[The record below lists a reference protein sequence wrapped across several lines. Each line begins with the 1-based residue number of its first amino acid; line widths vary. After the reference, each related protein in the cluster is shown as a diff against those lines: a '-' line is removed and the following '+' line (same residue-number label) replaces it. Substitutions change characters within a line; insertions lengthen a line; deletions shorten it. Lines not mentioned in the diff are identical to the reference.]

1 MTSVT
6 DENGVERTYAY
17 DLKGNLTKYT
27 DGLGNSETY
36 AYDDN
41 DNRIVVTNRNGQTYT
56 YTYDALNR
64 VTSETDP
71 LGNTKTFT
79 YDKNS
84 RITAVTDR
92 NGNTTEYVLDGNGNI
107 VKSIDAAGTESEF
120 TYDSM
125 DRLTKIRLHRVDE
138 VHDVD
143 EWQETLYTYDY
154 RGLVKTE
161 VNAKGDG
168 KVFVYDGNGNLIQK
182 TDEDGYVTEYEYS
195 PVNLVSSINYND
207 AKSVSYLYN
216 GTGELIQMDDWNG
229 TTSFSRDLLN
239 RIIKVTDHD
248 GRTVEYGWDAVG
260 NKTVQGYPDGSQVDY
275 YYDAENQIAEV
286 VDFDSGITKYEYDA
300 NGNKT
305 FKEYPNYETAYYF
318 YDACDQIIEMDE
330 YDLGGK
336 KLFKTTYSWD
346 AEGNRLSETQYNH
359 GQSSGKSL
367 LEAEEP
373 DTETG
378 AETETEKKG
387 VFESIGDWVQ
397 GLFGGQEEAEVPS
410 VQLAEPDTE
419 SLSTSSS
426 IVNGVEL
433 PDATANTAAGLFLT
447 SQAETAEDTNDAL
460 MEQLNEAEE
469 LNESNAGE
477 EETEEAGDTSEG
489 NKPETGK
496 DDATVEGNGDGN
508 GQVPPGQEEDEE
520 GNIVNPGGHMPP
532 GLNRGE
538 KEDKPDNPNKPDKP
552 ENPGTEDKDDKKAN
566 KGNKGTHLYE
576 YDELNRMS
584 SSNIAK
590 TETTYTYDTLGNLV
604 LEETKNKGVDYQYNE
619 LNQLVAKKDG
629 NESYTYTYDKRGNRI
644 AETGKKES
652 RTYVFDETNRLV
664 EGTNWKGDKSSYT
677 YNGLG
682 IRINN
687 TQTTHAGQVYSRDY
701 VIDYTSYEN
710 DDLMVFAYSGEAV
723 EYEQKQVYAGSE
735 RIEQYTD
742 KGNWERLLYVH
753 EDVMGNTRYYT
764 KENGQSFAE
773 LTYDAWGMPES
784 PNKLLNNDHGNFV
797 YATFTGHIYD
807 TTLDIYFA
815 EARFYDAAN
824 RTWMAVDP
832 AKDGLNWYQYCYSNP
847 STYWDPLGMWGM
859 VTSTKQALLAGS
871 DIEPALFWRQKDF
884 FEGKWWQDKE
894 SFNLAYEMLLRE
906 VSSNEMSL
914 IDLAEQ
920 FNYFDNF
927 GYQNTRLSTVQV
939 LIGVTA
945 DGIYDAHTMQ
955 AINSALSTLNADFN
969 NDNPVINK
977 ETLESL
983 KSWYDEKP
991 KDFIDLLRSMA
1002 KGISGVEITR
1012 TEAVYSII
1020 APDDSIE
1027 VLLAGRHADEWTDKV
1042 FGEYYQVPEG
1052 LIEPH
1057 WQDGDAANAYRHA
1070 MWNALLTQ
1078 RIGESA
1084 AEAWTNAHEAWSEEE
1099 LARIHGGGFTRAEHT
1114 EMDFHNNEV
1123 GRSIVKWYEFYLSEE
1138 DISNRVIEKLKEGE
1152 LVYIVDDHW
1161 YDDFFENS

>member
-1 MTSVT
+1 MMDRVTSVT

-41 DNRIVVTNRNGQTYT
+41 DNRIAVTNRNGQTYT

-71 LGNTKTFT
+71 LGNTQTFT
-79 YDKNS
+79 YDKDS

-125 DRLTKIRLHRVDE
+125 DRLTKVRLHRVDE

-195 PVNLVSSINYND
+195 PVNLVSNINYND

-216 GTGELIQMDDWNG
+216 GTGELIEMNDWNG

-248 GRTVEYGWDAVG
+248 GKTVEYGWDAVG
-260 NKTVQGYPDGSQVDY
+260 NKTVQGYPDGTQVDY
-275 YYDAENQIAEV
+275 YYDAENQIVEV
-286 VDFDSGITKYEYDA
+286 VDFDGGITKYEYDA

-373 DTETG
+373 DTETQ
-378 AETETEKKG
+378 TESEAEKKG

-397 GLFGGQEEAEVPS
+397 GLFGGQEEAEIPS

-477 EETEEAGDTSEG
+477 EDTEEDEDTSES

-496 DDATVEGNGDGN
+496 DDATIDGNGDGN
-508 GQVPPGQEEDEE
+508 GQVPPGQEEDED
-520 GNIVNPGGHMPP
+520 GNIVNPGGNMPP

-538 KEDKPDNPNKPDKP
+538 KGEKPDNPNKPDKP
-552 ENPGTEDKDDKKAN
+552 ENPGMEDKDDKKAN

-576 YDELNRMS
+576 YDELNRMTS
-584 SSNIAK
+584 SDIAK

-604 LEETKNKGVDYQYNE
+604 LEETKNKVVDYQYNE
-619 LNQLVAKKDG
+619 LNQLTSKKDG
-629 NESYTYTYDKRGNRI
+629 NESYTYTYDKRGNRT

-652 RTYVFDETNRLV
+652 RTYVYDETNRMV

-753 EDVMGNTRYYT
+753 EDIMGNTRYYT

-773 LTYDAWGMPES
+773 LTYDAWGTPVS

-824 RTWMAVDP
+824 RTWMSVDP
-832 AKDGLNWYQYCYSNP
+832 IKDGLNWYQYCYSNP
-847 STYWDPLGMWGM
+847 TTYWDPLGLWG
-859 VTSTKQALLAGS
+859 TST
-871 DIEPALFWRQKDF
+871 
-884 FEGKWWQDKE
+884 
-894 SFNLAYEMLLRE
+894 
-906 VSSNEMSL
+906 SSKHS
-914 IDLAEQ
+914 
-920 FNYFDNF
+920 
-927 GYQNTRLSTVQV
+927 V
-939 LIGVTA
+939 LIGSLELGIDF
-945 DGIYDAHTMQ
+945 DGNKYMNSPNGYGLANNILEVGYEGGYGMVEY
-955 AINSALSTLNADFN
+955 AITTGERPNNIGAGTYRNIVAQQQYALAQQGTIVGTFFKYSGA
-969 NDNPVINK
+969 
-977 ETLESL
+977 
-983 KSWYDEKP
+983 
-991 KDFIDLLRSMA
+991 A
-1002 KGISGVEITR
+1002 ISGLDVANTLYTNAVENTDIVGVMTDNFVDLSMTWAGATASAALGAQAGAWVGSLVPVPVVGTIAGAAVGIIAGTLFYVA
-1012 TEAVYSII
+1012 TEAVTINGKSVKEHVKS
-1020 APDDSIE
+1020 AFDN
-1027 VLLAGRHADEWTDKV
+1027 VVADIKNW
-1042 FGEYYQVPEG
+1042 F
-1052 LIEPH
+1052 
-1057 WQDGDAANAYRHA
+1057 
-1070 MWNALLTQ
+1070 
-1078 RIGESA
+1078 S
-1084 AEAWTNAHEAWSEEE
+1084 
-1099 LARIHGGGFTRAEHT
+1099 
-1114 EMDFHNNEV
+1114 
-1123 GRSIVKWYEFYLSEE
+1123 
-1138 DISNRVIEKLKEGE
+1138 
-1152 LVYIVDDHW
+1152 
-1161 YDDFFENS
+1161 